1 MKNLFI
7 AIALSLFAITA
18 TAGSIT
24 VKMDSDKSGDDQS
37 LTETIEQC
45 NDKVGDYR
53 KVWIIAKSNLYRAG
67 GGWDFDIDVDDLPEA
82 DRRPWMHDQVVYENT
97 KAGLKKS
104 YATFDNSVQFCDA
117 LAEFIK
123 SDDEITF

>member
-24 VKMDSDKSGDDQS
+24 VKMVPDMSGDDQS

-45 NDKVGDYR
+45 NDKVGDYY

-67 GGWDFDIDVDDLPEA
+67 GRWDFDIDVDDLPEA
-82 DRRPWMHDQVVYENT
+82 DQWSLMRDEVVYENT
-97 KAGLKKS
+97 KAGLKKD

>member
-24 VKMDSDKSGDDQS
+24 VEMVPDMSGDDQS

-45 NDKVGDYR
+45 NDKVGDYY

-67 GGWDFDIDVDDLPEA
+67 GRWDFDIDVDDLPEA
-82 DRRPWMHDQVVYENT
+82 DQWSLMRDEVVYENT
-97 KAGLKKS
+97 KAGLKKD

>member
-7 AIALSLFAITA
+7 ATALSLFAITA

-24 VKMDSDKSGDDQS
+24 VEMVPDMSGDDQS

-45 NDKVGDYR
+45 NDKVGDYY

-67 GGWDFDIDVDDLPEA
+67 GRWDFDIDVDDLPEA
-82 DRRPWMHDQVVYENT
+82 DQWSLMRDEVVYENT
-97 KAGLKKS
+97 KAGLKKD

>member
-24 VKMDSDKSGDDQS
+24 VEMDSDMSGDDQS

-45 NDKVGDYR
+45 NDKVGDYY

-82 DRRPWMHDQVVYENT
+82 DRRPWMYDQVVYENT
-97 KAGLKKS
+97 KAGLKKD
-104 YATFDNSVQFCDA
+104 YATFDNSSQFCDA